1 MPRRMALP
9 AGLRST
15 DLLGDAAGGGAD
27 RPASL
32 RHEERQRV
40 MMPKLRKAYRPTA
53 QRAQR
58 RAPQAGT
65 RRRAHLWKACRRA
78 AL

>member
-1 MPRRMALP
+1 MPRRVALP
-9 AGLRST
+9 TGLRST
-15 DLLGDAAGGGAD
+15 DLPAGGAGGGAD

-40 MMPKLRKAYRPTA
+40 MIPKPRKAYRPTA

-65 RRRAHLWKACRRA
+65 RRRAHL
-78 AL
+78 